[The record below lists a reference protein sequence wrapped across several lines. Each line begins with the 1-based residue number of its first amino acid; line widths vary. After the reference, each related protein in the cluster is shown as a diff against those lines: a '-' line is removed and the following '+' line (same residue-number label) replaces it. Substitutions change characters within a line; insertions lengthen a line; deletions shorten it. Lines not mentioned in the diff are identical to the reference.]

1 MHTYLIRNVQSNVK
15 IKRYNCCYAQIFS
28 MRLVFLKTVYKKRLL
43 WVLIGILLR
52 DFFNQNKVKL
62 TKKTKSL
69 FQCNCN
75 IVFLIDA
82 PLRRYCRKALG

>member
-43 WVLIGILLR
+43 WVFIGILLR

-62 TKKTKSL
+62 TKKPKV
-69 FQCNCN
+69 FFNA
-75 IVFLIDA
+75 IVTLSF
-82 PLRRYCRKALG
+82 

>member
-15 IKRYNCCYAQIFS
+15 IKRYNCCYPQIFS
-28 MRLVFLKTVYKKRLL
+28 MRSVFLKTVYKKRLL

-62 TKKTKSL
+62 TKKP
-69 FQCNCN
+69 
-75 IVFLIDA
+75 IVFFNAIVTLSF
-82 PLRRYCRKALG
+82 